1 MQLRN
6 TDYTS
11 LVKKVKENNSR
22 IIVYGAGM
30 IGQIIVPYLVR
41 KYNLYSHI
49 DCFIDTDKRKK
60 GQKIYIDNY
69 IYEIKNTDYLE
80 ENKDNQIILITN
92 SKYSKVLEFLDN
104 IQTLESTDGYIVPI
118 MQLHE
123 IEENNNCIIIEKK
136 YKTQLIP
143 KKIHYCWFGKNEL
156 PTKAKKCIASW
167 KKYCPDYEI
176 VEWNEDNYDVHQN
189 AYTTYTYDN
198 KKFAFLSDYARLQ
211 IILREGGIYFDVDV
225 EVVRSLDE
233 LLRYPAFF
241 GFETE
246 EYVNTGVGFGAEIG
260 NKIVEGMLNEY
271 NLLLDGK
278 HGTRGCPILNT
289 EALEKKGLIRNGQKQ
304 QIEGAQIFPVEY
316 FNPYDDPTGR
326 LNKTTK
332 TYSIHWFAKSWMG
345 KKEILRSQILKPVH
359 RIFGKDVFRRG
370 K

>member
-1 MQLRN
+1 M
-6 TDYTS
+6 
-11 LVKKVKENNSR
+11 
-22 IIVYGAGM
+22 
-30 IGQIIVPYLVR
+30 
-41 KYNLYSHI
+41 
-49 DCFIDTDKRKK
+49 
-60 GQKIYIDNY
+60 
-69 IYEIKNTDYLE
+69 
-80 ENKDNQIILITN
+80 
-92 SKYSKVLEFLDN
+92 
-104 IQTLESTDGYIVPI
+104 
-118 MQLHE
+118 
-123 IEENNNCIIIEKK
+123 
-136 YKTQLIP
+136 IP

-156 PTKAKKCIASW
+156 PTKAKKCSASW

>member
-143 KKIHYCWFGKNEL
+143 KKIHYC
-156 PTKAKKCIASW
+156 
-167 KKYCPDYEI
+167 
-176 VEWNEDNYDVHQN
+176 
-189 AYTTYTYDN
+189 
-198 KKFAFLSDYARLQ
+198 
-211 IILREGGIYFDVDV
+211 
-225 EVVRSLDE
+225 
-233 LLRYPAFF
+233 
-241 GFETE
+241 
-246 EYVNTGVGFGAEIG
+246 
-260 NKIVEGMLNEY
+260 
-271 NLLLDGK
+271 
-278 HGTRGCPILNT
+278 
-289 EALEKKGLIRNGQKQ
+289 
-304 QIEGAQIFPVEY
+304 
-316 FNPYDDPTGR
+316 
-326 LNKTTK
+326 
-332 TYSIHWFAKSWMG
+332 
-345 KKEILRSQILKPVH
+345 
-359 RIFGKDVFRRG
+359 
-370 K
+370 

>member
-1 MQLRN
+1 M
-6 TDYTS
+6 
-11 LVKKVKENNSR
+11 
-22 IIVYGAGM
+22 
-30 IGQIIVPYLVR
+30 
-41 KYNLYSHI
+41 
-49 DCFIDTDKRKK
+49 
-60 GQKIYIDNY
+60 
-69 IYEIKNTDYLE
+69 
-80 ENKDNQIILITN
+80 
-92 SKYSKVLEFLDN
+92 
-104 IQTLESTDGYIVPI
+104 
-118 MQLHE
+118 
-123 IEENNNCIIIEKK
+123 
-136 YKTQLIP
+136 IP

-176 VEWNEDNYDVHQN
+176 VEWNEDNYEVHQN

-233 LLRYPAFF
+233 LLKYPAFF

-246 EYVNTGVGFGAEIG
+246 EYVNTGVGFGAETG
-260 NKIVEGMLNEY
+260 NKIVEEMLKEY
-271 NLLLDGK
+271 NPLLDGR

-359 RIFGKDVFRRG
+359 RILGKDVFRRG